1 MLEKLKSRKFLMAA
15 ASVVVGVLTML
26 GAPDSLIALVSGAA
40 MVVIPVITYI
50 ATEGRIDAAAVSLT
64 TDAVKEIMA
73 MIEAYKTEATLISTE
88 KTASSGTTASETAAE
103 TKKVT
108 ATLQS

>member
-64 TDAVKEIMA
+64 TDAVKEIIA
-73 MIEAYKTEATLISTE
+73 LIEAYKSETMLASTE
-88 KTASSGTTASETAAE
+88 DTVSTETTAAE
-103 TKKVT
+103 PVRSQPRCK
-108 ATLQS
+108 AELS